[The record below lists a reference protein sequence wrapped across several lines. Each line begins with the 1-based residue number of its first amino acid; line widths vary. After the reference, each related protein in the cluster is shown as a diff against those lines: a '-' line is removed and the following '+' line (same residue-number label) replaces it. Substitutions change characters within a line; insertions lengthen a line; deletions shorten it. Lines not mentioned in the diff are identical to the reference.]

1 MKVGAARP
9 YVASSC
15 RPPRSEINSTCD
27 IGSTMTRAWE
37 EDAAREIELLVRSRY
52 PLIVVDT
59 LEEDRLREL
68 LGRTASRLDLSLFNW
83 TRTRGLVRDGLDRG
97 VYDTSD
103 PLRLL
108 AHLAASDQPGLYLL
122 ADFHPYLSDPLV
134 ARTFRE
140 ALQTF
145 TGDRRGLVLS
155 GHGIDLP
162 PEIATHSVPW
172 TMVLP
177 GSDAI
182 HAELTRTVRE
192 LHDELGVEVR
202 LTVEDARAL
211 TLNLSG
217 LTLAEIRRAVRRAAI
232 DDRVLDRSDL
242 EGLIHAKG
250 DAIARGGILEWF
262 PASTEP
268 EPIGGMHRLLDWLTK
283 RRGAFDQSAREF
295 GLEPPRGL
303 LMIGVQGCGKSLLA
317 RNVARS
323 WGLPLVRL
331 DPGTLYDKYVG
342 ESEKNL
348 RQALQ
353 TVDAM
358 APVVLWIDEIEKGLA
373 TSGAD
378 ADGGVSRRLLGTF
391 LTWFQERAPGVFVV
405 ATANEVSQ
413 LPPELLRKG
422 RFDEIFFVDL
432 PSLEDRSQ
440 ILAMHLAKR
449 KRDPKEFDLE
459 SLAAASDGFSGAEIE
474 QAIVAGLYTAWSE
487 DRELDTEILLTEIE
501 TAVPLSQTMAERVRE
516 LREWAR
522 GRAVPAA

>member
-1 MKVGAARP
+1 MK
-9 YVASSC
+9 
-15 RPPRSEINSTCD
+15 N
-27 IGSTMTRAWE
+27 AWE

-59 LEEDRLREL
+59 VEEDRLREL
-68 LGRTASRLDLSLFNW
+68 LGRTANRLDLTLFNW

-103 PLRLL
+103 PVRLL
-108 AHLAASDQPGLYLL
+108 AHLAAADAPGLYLL
-122 ADFHPYLSDPLV
+122 ADFHPYLSDPVV

-140 ALQTF
+140 SLQAF

-155 GHGIDLP
+155 GHGIELP
-162 PEIATHSVPW
+162 PEIAAHSVPW

-177 GSDAI
+177 GSEAI
-182 HAELTRTVRE
+182 RAELTRTVRE
-192 LHDELGVEVR
+192 LHDELGIEVR
-202 LTVEDARAL
+202 LTAEDACAL
-211 TLNLSG
+211 TLILSG
-217 LTLAEIRRAVRRAAI
+217 LTLAEIRRAVRKAAL
-232 DDRVLDRSDL
+232 DDRVLDHSDL
-242 EGLIHAKG
+242 EGLIHAKR
-250 DAIARGGILEWF
+250 DAIARGGVLEWF

-268 EPIGGMHRLLDWLTK
+268 EPIGGMSRLLDWLSK

-342 ESEKNL
+342 ETEKNL

-373 TSGAD
+373 TGGAD

-391 LTWFQERAPGVFVV
+391 LTWFQEREPGVFVV
-405 ATANEVSQ
+405 ATANEVAQ

-432 PSLEDRSQ
+432 PTAEDRGQ
-440 ILAMHLAKR
+440 ILAMHLEKR
-449 KRDPKEFDLE
+449 KRDPTDFDLE
-459 SLAAASDGFSGAEIE
+459 SLVAASDGFSGAELE
-474 QAIVAGLYTAWSE
+474 QAIVAGLYTAWSGE
-487 DRELDTEILLTEIE
+487 RQLDTEILMAEIE
-501 TAVPLSQTMAERVRE
+501 TAVPLSRTMAERVQK
-516 LREWAR
+516 LRAWAR
-522 GRAVPAA
+522 ERAVPAA